1 MKGVVF
7 DPTPAKLAIVGE
19 SFRQDTLEALGGGR
33 TERGVERQSH
43 QATLMP
49 EPENPKDPAA
59 VAVLIE
65 GRLVGYL
72 SRENARVYRPVIDLV
87 AAKGLGVACHASL
100 IGGWDRGSGD
110 RGSIGVVLHLG
121 SPDQLMAELRAGGLL
136 PEAVPAEAVQEDA
149 APAGPRP
156 LTHVP
161 EGLGDLIGKTVCFTG
176 GSVCTIGDR
185 EIDRTTQEILATN
198 AGLHVLVRVTKKL
211 DVLVV
216 SPLVERTG
224 KVVKAELYGIPM
236 LDEATFWRAI
246 GVRID

>member
-1 MKGVVF
+1 M
-7 DPTPAKLAIVGE
+7 
-19 SFRQDTLEALGGGR
+19 
-33 TERGVERQSH
+33 
-43 QATLMP
+43 
-49 EPENPKDPAA
+49 
-59 VAVLIE
+59 
-65 GRLVGYL
+65 
-72 SRENARVYRPVIDLV
+72 
-87 AAKGLGVACHASL
+87 
-100 IGGWDRGSGD
+100 
-110 RGSIGVVLHLG
+110 LHLG
-121 SPDQLMAELRAGGLL
+121 SPGQLIAELRAGGLL
-136 PEAVPAEAVQEDA
+136 PEAVAAEAVQEGA

-176 GSVCTIGDR
+176 GSVCTIGNR

-216 SPLVERTG
+216 SPLAPPTRR
-224 KVVKAELYGIPM
+224 KIQQAELYGIPM